1 MDRLALYS
9 DPSLDPAPDI
19 AVPGYDVVTVHYT
32 RDLVDAIVDEPR
44 LVGVIILMRVADES
58 WKRLI
63 VSVKKSFPLLP
74 MLVGTRAPFNKPP
87 ATIETFTFGESDA
100 ESSATIAAFAN
111 AHAASER
118 REYHR
123 FDFPLRAKLD
133 AADTPIHR
141 VGHISA
147 GGAFLIP
154 NKTALRPGTTC
165 EIELLFQN
173 FSITTTCEILSPRQV
188 DSTAEEGFGIRFT
201 SLSPAATSFI
211 DRIVH
216 DALVETMMNPDARP
230 AVPSLDED
238 EDLLSIGDE
247 FSLSI

>member
-1 MDRLALYS
+1 MNRLVLYC
-9 DPSLDPAPDI
+9 DPSMDPLPEVTVAE
-19 AVPGYDVVTVHYT
+19 YDLVTVHYT

-44 LVGVIILMRVADES
+44 LVGVVMLMRVADES
-58 WKRLI
+58 WQRLI
-63 VSVKKSFPLLP
+63 VSVKKSFPLMP
-74 MLVGTRAPFNKPP
+74 MLVGTRAPFAKPP
-87 ATIETFTFGESDA
+87 GTIETFTFTDVNDKTSERV
-100 ESSATIAAFAN
+100 TTFARE
-111 AHAASER
+111 HAATER
-118 REYHR
+118 REHHR

-133 AADTPIHR
+133 SADTPIHHI
-141 VGHISA
+141 GQISA

-154 NKTALRPGTTC
+154 NKTDLTPGTIC

-173 FSITTTCEILSPRQV
+173 FSITTNCEILNPRHV
-188 DSTAEEGFGIRFT
+188 DSRAGDGFGIRFT

-216 DALVETMMNPDARP
+216 DALIETMMNPDARP
-230 AVPSLDED
+230 PVPSLDED

>member
-1 MDRLALYS
+1 MDRLVLYS
-9 DPSLDPAPDI
+9 DPSLDPVPEV
-19 AVPGYDVVTVHYT
+19 AVRGYDLVTVHYT

-44 LVGVIILMRVADES
+44 LVGAIMLMRVAEES

-74 MLVGTRAPFNKPP
+74 LLVGTRAPFSKPP
-87 ATIETFTFGESDA
+87 ATIETFTFTDSNA
-100 ESSATIAAFAN
+100 ETSMRATAFAS
-111 AHAASER
+111 AHAATER
-118 REYHR
+118 REFHR

-133 AADTPIHR
+133 ATDAPIHR
-141 VGHISA
+141 VGQISA
-147 GGAFLIP
+147 GGALLVP
-154 NKTALRPGTTC
+154 NKTTLTPGTIC

-173 FSITTTCEILSPRQV
+173 FSITTTCEVLNPRHV
-188 DSTAEEGFGIRFT
+188 DSTAQDAFGIRFT
-201 SLSPAATSFI
+201 SLSPAAISFI

-216 DALVETMMNPDARP
+216 DALIETMMNPDARP